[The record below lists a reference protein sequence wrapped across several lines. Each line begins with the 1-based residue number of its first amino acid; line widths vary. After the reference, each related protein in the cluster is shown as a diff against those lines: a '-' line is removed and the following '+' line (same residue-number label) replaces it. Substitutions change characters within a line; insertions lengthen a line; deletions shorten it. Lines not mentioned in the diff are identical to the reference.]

1 MDVEKDKGKDAASR
15 VLWEERDPEKRRGLV
30 GSR

>member
-15 VLWEERDPEKRRGLV
+15 VLWEERDSEKRCGPV